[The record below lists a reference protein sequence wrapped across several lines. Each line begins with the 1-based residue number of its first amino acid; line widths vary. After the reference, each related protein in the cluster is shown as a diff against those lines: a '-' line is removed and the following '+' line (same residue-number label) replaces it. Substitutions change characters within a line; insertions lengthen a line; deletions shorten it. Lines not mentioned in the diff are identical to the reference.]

1 MRTNFKIMRA
11 KSIIVLTMLFLTI
24 TNIYCQTTKV
34 KISGIIVTN
43 NGKPA
48 EGVSVAL
55 KGTAYATLTNE
66 KGEYVIKA
74 QPGNY
79 VLAVSYVGFKSKQ
92 TKITLGESNKIVS
105 NITLEED
112 TAALDEVQ
120 VAGKSK
126 VQRVRQQAYNV
137 AAIDLKRTYNTSADL
152 NQVLSTTTGV
162 RVRET
167 GGMGSDFKFS
177 LNGFSGNQ
185 VKFFMDGIPID
196 SYGSSFTLNNIPVN
210 LAERIEVYKGV
221 VPVELGSDA
230 LGGAVNIITN
240 QSVKRY
246 IDASYS
252 FGSFNTHKVAINTRF
267 SGKNGLVAN
276 INAFANYT
284 DNSYKVE
291 GTTSN
296 SDGTFNPSQNYKHF
310 HDGYKSGAIMAEV
323 GVKGKK
329 YADYLLF
336 GMMASANNKQIQ
348 TGTTMERVVGLAFN
362 DSKAFVPSIKYKKD
376 SLFTKNL
383 SVNFIASY
391 NVVKSR
397 AVDTSSY
404 RYSWDGSRYWSRV
417 NNSGGELNNEKTIYV
432 YDDNSFQANT
442 NFKYDLNEKQYFA
455 LNYSVNNLKRK
466 EDDEYKTIIKPGSP
480 TLNKNI
486 LGLSYNL
493 AAFDR
498 KLSVIAFVKKY
509 FLNTS
514 MNVSEYV
521 NSQYVFNT
529 LNSSFDDIGYGTAL
543 AYFIT
548 SEVQFKTS
556 FEHAYRLPTADEML
570 GDGLLVRP
578 TPTLKPESSD
588 NLNAGFNYKKFLTN
602 HSFEFQGNFIYRN
615 AKDFIRIATQGV
627 QSAYENEYNVR
638 VTGFDASVH
647 YAFKNW
653 LTFEV
658 NATQQKTIDTNK
670 FDPPGS
676 NIPNADNGSQLA
688 NVPIFYA
695 NASIGF
701 NFRKIRTADDNLSIN
716 LFTNYVDEYYL
727 VSTKNGSPDSRK
739 TIPEQLTQ
747 NVSAAYVFGKGK
759 YNIGLECNN
768 VADTKVYDYFKV
780 QKPGRSF
787 AIKFRYFLTN

>member
-1 MRTNFKIMRA
+1 MQVKR
-11 KSIIVLTMLFLTI
+11 IVILLLMILSSVQGFS
-24 TNIYCQTTKV
+24 QKGKV
-34 KISGIIVTN
+34 VLSGVVVED
-43 NGKPA
+43 NGQPA
-48 EGVSVAL
+48 EGVSVSL
-55 KGTAYATLTNE
+55 KGTSYAALTNAN
-66 KGEYVIKA
+66 GEYQITA
-74 QPGNY
+74 EPGNY
-79 VLAVSYVGFKSKQ
+79 TLVVNYVGYKSTQ
-92 TKITLGESNKIVS
+92 TKINLQSNQTAPR
-105 NITLEED
+105 ITIEED
-112 TAALDEVQ
+112 MAALDEVQ
-120 VAGKSK
+120 VTGKSK
-126 VQRVRQQAYNV
+126 VERVREQPFNI
-137 AAIDLKRTYNTSADL
+137 AAIDLKKTYNSSADL
-152 NQVLSTTTGV
+152 NQILGTTTGV

-210 LAERIEVYKGV
+210 MAERIEVYKGV

-252 FGSFNTHKVAINTRF
+252 FGSFNTHRVAVNTRF
-267 SGKNGLVAN
+267 TGKNGLVAN
-276 INAFANYT
+276 INAFGNYT
-284 DNSYKVE
+284 DNNYKITA
-291 GTTSN
+291 TTSN
-296 SDGTFNPSQNYKHF
+296 PDGTFNPEQEYEHF

-329 YADYLLF
+329 YADYLLI
-336 GMMASANNKQIQ
+336 GMMASANNKEIQ
-348 TGTTMERVVGLAFN
+348 TGSTMQKVVGLAFN
-362 DSKAFVPSIKYKKD
+362 DSKAFVPSVKFKKD

-391 NVVKSR
+391 NIVKSR

-404 RYSWDGSRYWSRV
+404 RYQWDGSRTWSKV
-417 NNSGGELNNEKTIYV
+417 SNSGGELNDEKTIYV

-442 NFKYDLNEKQYFA
+442 NFKYDLNERQYLAF
-455 LNYSVNNLKRK
+455 NYSVNNLKRK
-466 EDDEYKTIIKPGSP
+466 EDDEVRTITKPGSP
-480 TLNKNI
+480 VLNKNI

-498 KLSVIAFVKKY
+498 KLSVIAFGKKY

-514 MNVSEYV
+514 MNILEYV
-521 NSQYVFNT
+521 NGSNVYRQQK
-529 LNSSFDDIGYGTAL
+529 SSADDIGYGTAL

-548 SEVQFKTS
+548 SDIQLKTS
-556 FEHAYRLPTADEML
+556 FEHAYRLPTGDEML
-570 GDGLLVRP
+570 GDGLNLRP
-578 TPTLKPESSD
+578 APTLKPESSD
-588 NLNAGFNYKKFLTN
+588 NFNAGFTYKKTLTD
-602 HSFEFQGNFIYRN
+602 HSFGIQGNFIYRD
-615 AKDFIRIATQGV
+615 AKDFIRISTQGF
-627 QSAYENEYNVR
+627 QSIYENEYNVR
-638 VTGFDASVH
+638 VTGFDASLH
-647 YAFKNW
+647 YGFKKW
-653 LTFEV
+653 LTVEV

-695 NASIGF
+695 NASVGL

-727 VSTKNGSPDSRK
+727 ISTKNGTPDRRR

-747 NVSAAYVFGKGK
+747 NIAASYAFQNGK

-768 VADTKVYDYFKV
+768 IADTKVYDYFKV

-787 AIKFRYFLTN
+787 AVKFRYFLN

>member
-11 KSIIVLTMLFLTI
+11 KSIIVLTMLFLTV
-24 TNIYCQTTKV
+24 TNLYCQTTKV

-43 NGKPA
+43 NGKLA

-55 KGTAYATLTNE
+55 KGTAYAALTNE
-66 KGEYVIKA
+66 KGEYVINA

-79 VLAVSYVGFKSKQ
+79 VLSISYVGFKSKQ
-92 TKITLGESNKIVS
+92 TKITVGESNKTVS
-105 NITLEED
+105 NITIEED
-112 TAALDEVQ
+112 TASLDEVQ

-126 VQRVRQQAYNV
+126 VERVREQAYNV
-137 AAIDLKRTYNTSADL
+137 AAIDLKKVYNSSVDL
-152 NQVLSTTTGV
+152 NQVLGTTTGV

-210 LAERIEVYKGV
+210 MAERIEVYKGV

-246 IDASYS
+246 VDASYS

-267 SGKNGLVAN
+267 SGKKGFVAN
-276 INAFANYT
+276 INAFGNYT
-284 DNSYKVE
+284 DNSYKITA
-291 GTTSN
+291 TTSN
-296 SDGTFNPSQNYKHF
+296 PDGTFNPEREYKHF
-310 HDGYKSGAIMAEV
+310 HDGYKSGAIMAEI

-336 GMMASANNKQIQ
+336 GMMASANNKEVQ
-348 TGTTMERVVGLAFN
+348 TGSTMQKVVGEAFK
-362 DSKAFVPSIKYKKD
+362 DSKAYVPSLKFKKD
-376 SLFTKNL
+376 GLFTKDL

-391 NVVKSR
+391 NIVQSR
-397 AVDTSSY
+397 SVDTSSY
-404 RYSWDGSRYWSRV
+404 RYQWDGSRTPSV
-417 NNSGGELNNEKTIYV
+417 VSKSGGELNDEKTIYV

-442 NFKYDLNEKQYFA
+442 NFKYDINEKQYFA
-455 LNYSVNNLKRK
+455 FNYSVNSLKRK
-466 EDDEYKTIIKPGSP
+466 EDDEVRTITKPGSP
-480 TLNKNI
+480 VVNKNI

-498 KLSVIAFVKKY
+498 KLSVIAFGKKY

-514 MNVSEYV
+514 MNVLEYING
-521 NSQYVFNT
+521 NSIYT
-529 LNSSFDDIGYGTAL
+529 PLESSFDDIGYGTAL
-543 AYFIT
+543 AYFVT
-548 SEVQFKTS
+548 SDIQVKAS
-556 FEHAYRLPTADEML
+556 FEHAYRLPTGDEML
-570 GDGLLVRP
+570 GDGLNLKP
-578 TPTLKPESSD
+578 APTLKPESSD
-588 NLNAGFNYKKFLTN
+588 NFNAGFSFKKSLQA
-602 HSFEFQGNFIYRN
+602 HSFGVQGNFIYRN
-615 AKDFIRIATQGV
+615 AKDFIRIDATGV
-627 QSAYENEYNVR
+627 QAVYQNEYNVR
-638 VTGFDASVH
+638 ITGFDASLH
-647 YAFKNW
+647 YNCKNW
-653 LTFEV
+653 LSVEV
-658 NATQQKTIDTNK
+658 NATHQKTIDTNK

-676 NIPNADNGSQLA
+676 NIPNYDNGSQLA
-688 NVPIFYA
+688 NTPIFYA
-695 NASIGF
+695 NASVSF
-701 NFRKIRTADDNLSIN
+701 NFRKIRTTDDNLMIN

-727 VSTKNGSPDSRK
+727 VSTKNGSPSSRNI
-739 TIPEQLTQ
+739 IPEQLTQ
-747 NVSAAYVFGKGK
+747 NISASYAFQNGK

-768 VADTKVYDYFKV
+768 IADTKVYDYFRV

-787 AIKFRYFLTN
+787 AVKLRYFLN

>member
-1 MRTNFKIMRA
+1 
-11 KSIIVLTMLFLTI
+11 MLFLTI
-24 TNIYCQTTKV
+24 TQVYSQKNKV
-34 KISGIIVTN
+34 SVSGIVLTHK
-43 NGKPA
+43 GEPA
-48 EGVSVAL
+48 IGVSVLL
-55 KGTAYATLTNE
+55 KGTTISTFTNE
-66 KGEYVIKA
+66 KGEYKIKA
-74 QPGNY
+74 
-79 VLAVSYVGFKSKQ
+79 VLGKHILLISNVGFKTSRVSINL
-92 TKITLGESNKIVS
+92 TKEEYKVETITM
-105 NITLEED
+105 EED
-112 TAALDEVQ
+112 VANLNEVNI
-120 VAGKSK
+120 VGKSK
-126 VQRVRQQAYNV
+126 VQRVREQAFNV
-137 AAIDLKRTYNTSADL
+137 AAIDLKKNYNTSADL
-152 NQVLSTTTGV
+152 NQVLGTTTGV

-252 FGSFNTHKVAINTRF
+252 FGSFNTHRMAINTRF

-276 INAFANYT
+276 INAFGNYT
-284 DNSYKVE
+284 DNSYRVE

-329 YADYLLF
+329 YADYLLI
-336 GMMASANNKQIQ
+336 GMMVSANNKEIQ
-348 TGTTMERVVGLAFN
+348 NGTTMERVVGLAFN
-362 DSKAFVPSIKYKKD
+362 DSKAFVPSLKYKKD
-376 SLFTKNL
+376 GLFTKNL
-383 SVNFIASY
+383 SVNFITSY
-391 NVVKSR
+391 NVVQSR
-397 AVDTSSY
+397 AVDTTSY
-404 RYSWDGSRYWSRV
+404 RYNWDGSRTWSKI

-455 LNYSVNNLKRK
+455 LNYSINNLKRK

-493 AAFDR
+493 TALDK
-498 KLSVIAFVKKY
+498 KLSVIAFGKKY

-514 MNVSEYV
+514 MNVSQYV
-521 NSQYVFNT
+521 NNQYVFNT
-529 LNSSFDDIGYGTAL
+529 LNSSFDDFGYGTAL

-548 SEVQFKTS
+548 NEVQLKTS

-578 TPTLKPESSD
+578 AETLKPEVSD
-588 NLNAGFNYKKFLTN
+588 NFNAGFSYKKALTN
-602 HSFEFQGNFIYRN
+602 HSFGFQGNFIYRD
-615 AKDFIRIATQGV
+615 AQDFIRIATQGV
-627 QSAYENEYNVR
+627 QSQYENMYNVR
-638 VTGFDASVH
+638 VTGFDAALH
-647 YAFKNW
+647 YGYKNW
-653 LTFEV
+653 LTVEV
-658 NATQQKTIDTNK
+658 NATHQKTIDTNK

-716 LFTNYVDEYYL
+716 FFTNYVDEYYL

-747 NVSAAYVFGKGK
+747 NVSAAYTFGKGR

-787 AIKFRYFLTN
+787 AIKLRYFLTN